1 MTCAL
6 VRKEACLE
14 KGSVLRELGSQLWVL
29 EKEIVV
35 GITCSF
41 GNDLL
46 LASAEWAFYFYST

>member
-35 GITCSF
+35 DITCSF

-46 LASAEWAFYFYST
+46 LASAE